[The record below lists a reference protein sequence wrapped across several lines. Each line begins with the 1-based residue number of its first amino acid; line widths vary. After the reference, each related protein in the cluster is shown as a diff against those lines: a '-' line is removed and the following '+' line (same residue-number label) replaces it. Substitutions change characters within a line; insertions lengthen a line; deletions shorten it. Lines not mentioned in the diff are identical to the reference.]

1 MSEHSF
7 LVVEDS
13 PTMRQLITFALKRI
27 PGSKVVEANDGI
39 DALKKLSQSKIDVI
53 LTDIN
58 MPIMDGLKLVS
69 MVRNDP
75 AYKAIPIIIIT
86 TEGADEDRKRGLAL
100 GANAY
105 IAKPIQTQE
114 LLNIVNQILR
124 ARGNCREAKGTKAR
138 EA

>member
-1 MSEHSF
+1 MPEHNF

-39 DALKKLSQSKIDVI
+39 DALKKLSTNKIDLI

-75 AYKAIPIIIIT
+75 AYKALPIIIIT
-86 TEGADEDRKRGLAL
+86 TEGAEEDRKRGLAL

-105 IAKPIQTQE
+105 IAKPIQTQD
-114 LLNIVNQILR
+114 LLNIVNQILTS
-124 ARGNCREAKGTKAR
+124 KG
-138 EA
+138 

>member
-1 MSEHSF
+1 MPENNF

-27 PGSKVVEANDGI
+27 PGSKVAEANDGI
-39 DALKKLSQSKIDVI
+39 DALKKLSTQKFDMI

-75 AYKAIPIIIIT
+75 VHKAIPIIIIT

-105 IAKPIQTQE
+105 IAKPIQTAD
-114 LLNIVNQILR
+114 LLNVVNEILT
-124 ARGNCREAKGTKAR
+124 GKSG
-138 EA
+138 

>member
-58 MPIMDGLKLVS
+58 IPIMDGLKLVS

-114 LLNIVNQILR
+114 LLNIVNQILS
-124 ARGNCREAKGTKAR
+124 GKG
-138 EA
+138 

>member
-1 MSEHSF
+1 MPEYNF

-27 PGSKVVEANDGI
+27 SGSKIVEANDGI
-39 DALKKLSQSKIDVI
+39 DALKKLSSQKFDII

-75 AYKAIPIIIIT
+75 VHKAIPIIIIT

-105 IAKPIQTQE
+105 IAKPIQTAD
-114 LLNIVNQILR
+114 LLSVVNDIIS
-124 ARGNCREAKGTKAR
+124 GKSG
-138 EA
+138 

>member
-1 MSEHSF
+1 MPEHNF

-39 DALKKLSQSKIDVI
+39 DALKKLSTQKFDVI

-75 AYKAIPIIIIT
+75 VNKAIPIIIIT
-86 TEGADEDRKRGLAL
+86 TEGADEDRKRGLSL

-105 IAKPIQTQE
+105 IAKPIQTAD
-114 LLNIVNQILR
+114 LLNVVTQILE
-124 ARGNCREAKGTKAR
+124 GKK
-138 EA
+138 

>member
-1 MSEHSF
+1 MPEYNF

-39 DALKKLSQSKIDVI
+39 DALKKLSTNKIDLI

-86 TEGADEDRKRGLAL
+86 TEGAEEDRKRGLAL

-105 IAKPIQTQE
+105 IPKPIQTQD
-114 LLNIVNQILR
+114 LLNVVNQILTS
-124 ARGNCREAKGTKAR
+124 KG
-138 EA
+138 

>member
-1 MSEHSF
+1 MPSYNF

-13 PTMRQLITFALKRI
+13 PTMRQLISFALKRI
-27 PGSKVVEANDGI
+27 PGSSIVEANDGI
-39 DALKKLSQSKIDVI
+39 DALKKLSTQKFDII

-75 AYKAIPIIIIT
+75 AHKAIPIVIIT

-105 IAKPIQTQE
+105 IAKPIQTQD
-114 LLNIVNQILR
+114 LLNVVNEIL
-124 ARGNCREAKGTKAR
+124 GNKG
-138 EA
+138 

>member
-1 MSEHSF
+1 MPEYSF

-27 PGSKVVEANDGI
+27 PGSKVIEANDGI
-39 DALKKLSQSKIDVI
+39 DALKKLSTQKFDII

-75 AYKAIPIIIIT
+75 VHKAIPIVIIT

-105 IAKPIQTQE
+105 IAKPIQTAD
-114 LLNIVNQILR
+114 LLSVVNQIISGR
-124 ARGNCREAKGTKAR
+124 SA
-138 EA
+138 

>member
-1 MSEHSF
+1 MPEINF

-39 DALKKLSQSKIDVI
+39 DALKKLSTQKFDMI

-75 AYKAIPIIIIT
+75 VHKAIPIIIIT

-105 IAKPIQTQE
+105 IAKPIQTAD
-114 LLNIVNQILR
+114 LLSVVNEIIS
-124 ARGNCREAKGTKAR
+124 GKKS
-138 EA
+138 

>member
-1 MSEHSF
+1 MPDYNF

-27 PGSKVVEANDGI
+27 PGSKIVEANDGI
-39 DALKKLSQSKIDVI
+39 DALKKLSAQKFDVI

-75 AYKAIPIIIIT
+75 AHKTIPIIIIT
-86 TEGADEDRKRGLAL
+86 TEGAEEDRKRGLAL

-105 IAKPIQTQE
+105 IAKPIQTAD
-114 LLNIVNQILR
+114 LLTVVNEIL
-124 ARGNCREAKGTKAR
+124 GNKS
-138 EA
+138 